1 MLREHATSFQPILS
15 ISTDI
20 HDLCSA
26 LSHGDPLWT
35 PGRRLELSTPPL
47 QSQSS
52 MQGLTVPNQHHYLDS
67 SPPET
72 AIEATPGEI
81 NLLLSFI
88 PWILTITSAFK
99 VDGNAPFKNRRHS

>member
-1 MLREHATSFQPILS
+1 MNFALCSSA
-15 ISTDI
+15 DI

-47 QSQSS
+47 LQPQTS
-52 MQGLTVPNQHHYLDS
+52 MQSLTVPNQQHYLDS

-72 AIEATPGEI
+72 AIEATPGE
-81 NLLLSFI
+81 LVLHCHCFL
-88 PWILTITSAFK
+88 
-99 VDGNAPFKNRRHS
+99 